1 MAEEKELDLVEVA
14 PNAKPP
20 VCRIM
25 DYGKYMYEQTKREKE
40 SHKGQHSGRLKE
52 IRIRPRIEEHDYQ
65 VKLQQAIDFLNKRSK
80 VKLSM
85 FFRGREI
92 VHLDLG
98 MKLLNKF
105 IADLKEYGAVESP
118 LKKLGKLVLVTLGP
132 VAKRKPKKPPSAP
145 REENLHNNAEK
156 PTTKS

>member
-40 SHKGQHSGRLKE
+40 SHKRQHSGRLKE
-52 IRIRPRIEEHDYQ
+52 VRIRPRIEEHDYQ
-65 VKLQQAIDFLNKRSK
+65 VKLQQAIDFLGKRSK
-80 VKLSM
+80 LKLSM

-98 MKLLNKF
+98 IQLLKKF
-105 IADLKEYGAVESP
+105 IDDLKDYGAVETP
-118 LKKLGKLVLVTLGP
+118 LKKLGKLLLVTLGP
-132 VAKRKPKKPPSAP
+132 ISTGKTKKLKTVSQGNKSPDT
-145 REENLHNNAEK
+145 AEK
-156 PTTKS
+156 PSTKT